1 MALSKIYP
9 FECIRVDDEEKKV
22 MEIYKMM
29 VKDGKEEGYTPIII
43 LEDANDL
50 MQDNVNF
57 AIDDFGSLENFTK
70 ECLKKYKEINI
81 QEYLDSKKEE
91 YEEDN
96 CLTFDEGDM
105 LFEESNTVYL
115 GEKSDK
121 IYIAKIPT
129 SNPYEVMAYIP
140 MGGFN
145 DCPNNEIHMAL
156 AKVWYDKYGA
166 VPVCIGSDTIQF
178 LLKEPVKGEN
188 ELKELAMQQYLYCG
202 DIVWQGVQTVN
213 NLENS
218 LSNSKVW
225 YFWWD

>member
-81 QEYLDSKKEE
+81 QEYLDSKK
-91 YEEDN
+91 
-96 CLTFDEGDM
+96 
-105 LFEESNTVYL
+105 V
-115 GEKSDK
+115 
-121 IYIAKIPT
+121 
-129 SNPYEVMAYIP
+129 
-140 MGGFN
+140 
-145 DCPNNEIHMAL
+145 
-156 AKVWYDKYGA
+156 
-166 VPVCIGSDTIQF
+166 
-178 LLKEPVKGEN
+178 KENVLN
-188 ELKELAMQQYLYCG
+188 
-202 DIVWQGVQTVN
+202 
-213 NLENS
+213 
-218 LSNSKVW
+218 
-225 YFWWD
+225 